1 MFQHKTK
8 NYIPKKH
15 DTNSKETVMDHGN
28 SVKILPAE
36 GKSRPNKKDSFKSN
50 GSTKK
55 IYNDKSNY
63 EGKDI
68 SSQNKIRN
76 HISEHT
82 DNYHKPKHS
91 SFDSR
96 TMKQDN
102 RHYIITDRR
111 SESKRYLF
119 PIRYNFI

>member
-8 NYIPKKH
+8 NYIFKKH
-15 DTNSKETVMDHGN
+15 DTNSKKIIMDHGN
-28 SVKILPAE
+28 SVKILPRE
-36 GKSRPNKKDSFKSN
+36 GKNRPNKKDYFKSN
-50 GSTKK
+50 GFIKK
-55 IYNDKSNY
+55 IFNDKSNY

-68 SSQNKIRN
+68 SSQNKIKN

-82 DNYHKPKHS
+82 DNHHKRKHS

-102 RHYIITDRR
+102 QHYTDRR
-111 SESKRYLF
+111 SKRY
-119 PIRYNFI
+119 